1 MLRQTA
7 SAASRALRST
17 ARLGVQRQTVALAQS
32 SQTPLAAARTLAP
45 RTRWYSSETDAAKKN
60 GEEAKANGEAESP
73 EAALKKQLEAKDAEI
88 RDLKVGNAQTR
99 TCITPMLMR
108 PPSRTATSAPWP
120 TSATCK
126 SARRAT

>member
-17 ARLGVQRQTVALAQS
+17 ARLGTQRQAIALAQS
-32 SQTPLAAARTLAP
+32 SQTPLAAARTLGP

-60 GEEAKANGEAESP
+60 GEEAKANGEAEST

-88 RDLKVGNAQTR
+88 RDLKVG
-99 TCITPMLMR
+99 ITKELPVPR
-108 PPSRTATSAPWP
+108 P
-120 TSATCK
+120 C
-126 SARRAT
+126 